1 MTSKQRKK
9 IENEFYNY
17 EANQNPLW
25 KTVFERTLIVCESE
39 RCEGKQYDELIKMLY
54 LEHKKPYIIWA
65 SLDISEDDF
74 YKKKRAIKK
83 IAFKEA
89 KRLKVL

>member
-25 KTVFERTLIVCESE
+25 KTVFDRTLIIFESKPY
-39 RCEGKQYDELIKMLY
+39 RGKLYDEIMQLLY

-74 YKKKRAIKK
+74 YKKKRLIKD
-83 IAFKEA
+83 IALDEA
-89 KRLKVL
+89 QKLKLL